1 MDGVVNARNVL
12 IVGRSAAGSLPCP
25 GNQGT
30 GPAGVTLASWP
41 TASVM
46 LRHTAATL

>member
-12 IVGRSAAGSLPCP
+12 IVGRSAAGSLSCP
-25 GNQGT
+25 GNQCT

-46 LRHTAATL
+46 RRHTAAPL